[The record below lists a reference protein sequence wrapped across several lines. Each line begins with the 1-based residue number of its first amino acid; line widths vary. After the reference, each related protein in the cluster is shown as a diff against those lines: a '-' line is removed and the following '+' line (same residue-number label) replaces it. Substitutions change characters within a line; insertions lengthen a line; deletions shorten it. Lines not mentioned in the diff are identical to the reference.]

1 MTAGAVRKKYPIFGV
16 YAYKIFASALITTRN
31 QQRKE
36 FEAQCP
42 QTGHGDKNREMK
54 AFLNYDNKDE
64 DDDTY
69 DLSKMLLK
77 DHDDFSYNTK
87 DDMYGLGGKSVTFS
101 GVDSFVGKKV
111 VVHFPF

>member
-1 MTAGAVRKKYPIFGV
+1 MFGV
-16 YAYKIFASALITTRN
+16 YAYKTFASALITARN

-36 FEAQCP
+36 FEVQRP

-54 AFLNYDNKDE
+54 AFSNYNNKDE

-77 DHDDFSYNTK
+77 DQDDFSYNTK
-87 DDMYGLGGKSVTFS
+87 DDMYGLGGKSVMFS
-101 GVDSFVGKKV
+101 GVDSFVGKKWL
-111 VVHFPF
+111 FIFCFKK